1 MSSAYVLG
9 QAVIGLTAQT
19 IEIEATIS
27 NGLPQLNIVGMSE
40 HRGKH
45 SRERIRSAIEH
56 SGFKMPDR
64 RIVINLAPSDVPKEH
79 AGFDLPIALAILI
92 ASQQIQA
99 DRFKG
104 LCAMGELSLT
114 GEVRAVPGL
123 LIAALACGQE
133 GLTLLQSSQAQV
145 ARQTSLSSCFGI
157 RHLSDLKLPLR
168 PMTAINLNSNNVPAE
183 SDAALDDI
191 KGQETAKRALII
203 AATGGHHLL
212 LFGPPGSGKTMLAKR
227 MLGLMAPVTEQEA
240 VEIAC
245 IQSVTKGSLPGPQF
259 ERPFREVHHS
269 TSAAALIGGGSPPR
283 PGEITLA
290 HLGVLLL
297 DELPEFTHAVLNQL
311 RQPLESGSIDLS
323 RAHHQVRFPAN
334 FQLIAA
340 MNPCPCGWLGS
351 RRPCRCSVEHI
362 TRYRNRV
369 SGPILDRIDL
379 QVEVP
384 ALDPNVFFLDAPKQ
398 SRHEHNAA
406 IDQIKQARAFKIQ
419 RLRDAPLQNDGEALD
434 AGAKQLLMQAA
445 QTLHFSA
452 RAIQK
457 LIRVG
462 RTIADLDCRA
472 VISRKQL
479 EEALVLRQN

>member
-1 MSSAYVLG
+1 MSSARILG
-9 QAVIGLTAQT
+9 QAIIGLAAQT
-19 IEIEATIS
+19 VEIEATIS

-40 HRGKH
+40 NRAKQ
-45 SRERIRSAIEH
+45 SRERVRSAIEH
-56 SGFKMPDR
+56 AGFKLPDR

-79 AGFDLPIALAILI
+79 AGFDLPIALSILI
-92 ASQQIQA
+92 ASQQLEA
-99 DRFKG
+99 ARFND

-114 GEVRAVPGL
+114 GEIRAVPGL
-123 LIAALACGQE
+123 LIAALACE
-133 GLTLLQSSQAQV
+133 ERGLTLLQASPVQTGRQA
-145 ARQTSLSSCFGI
+145 TLSAGLGI
-157 RHLSDLKLPLR
+157 HHLSDLKLPLR
-168 PMTAINLNSNNVPAE
+168 SMTALKLDKNEEPTIPRPG
-183 SDAALDDI
+183 LDDI
-191 KGQETAKRALII
+191 KGQQTAKRALII

-227 MLGLMAPVTEQEA
+227 ILGLMAPLTEQEA

-245 IQSVTKGSLPGPQF
+245 IQSVAAGTFPGRML

-323 RAHHQVRFPAN
+323 RAHYKVRFPAK

-384 ALDPNVFFLDAPKQ
+384 ALDPKIFFREPPM
-398 SRHEHNAA
+398 RHQDEHEIA
-406 IDQIKQARAFKIQ
+406 IDQIQQARAFRLQ
-419 RLRDAPLQNDGEALD
+419 RLQTTPQPDDKYALD
-434 AGAKQLLMQAA
+434 PGAKRLLMQAA

-462 RTIADLDCRA
+462 RTIADLDCTA
-472 VISRKQL
+472 NISPRHL
-479 EEALVLRQN
+479 EEALVLRQT

>member
-1 MSSAYVLG
+1 MSSAHVLG

-40 HRGKH
+40 HRAKH

-79 AGFDLPIALAILI
+79 AGFDLPIAVSILI

-123 LIAALACGQE
+123 LIAALACEQRGV
-133 GLTLLQSSQAQV
+133 TLLQSNQAQFGNH
-145 ARQTSLSSCFGI
+145 ARLSRCLGVH
-157 RHLSDLKLPLR
+157 HLSDLKMPLKPLTTSQR
-168 PMTAINLNSNNVPAE
+168 YSHGAPASPE
-183 SDAALDDI
+183 VALDEI
-191 KGQETAKRALII
+191 KGQSAAKRALII
-203 AATGGHHLL
+203 AATGGHHVL

-227 MLGLMAPVTEQEA
+227 MLGLMAPVTEQEM
-240 VEIAC
+240 VELAC
-245 IQSVTKGSLPGPQF
+245 IQSVTAGSIPGPPF

-290 HLGVLLL
+290 HLGVLML
-297 DELPEFTHAVLNQL
+297 DELPEFAHAVLNQL
-311 RQPLESGSIDLS
+311 RQPLESGRIDLS
-323 RAHHQVRFPAN
+323 RAHYKVRFPAD

-384 ALDPNVFFLDAPKQ
+384 ALDPATFFQEAPKKR
-398 SRHEHNAA
+398 RHEHDTA
-406 IDQIKQARAFKIQ
+406 IDQIKQARAFKTH
-419 RLRDAPLQNDGEALD
+419 RLRAEPQQNDREALD
-434 AGAKQLLMQAA
+434 AGAKQLLLQAA
-445 QTLHFSA
+445 QRLDFSA
-452 RAIQK
+452 RAIEK
-457 LIRVG
+457 LIRVS
-462 RTIADLDCRA
+462 RTIADLDCTPA
-472 VISRKQL
+472 VSCKHL
-479 EEALVLRQN
+479 EEALMLRQN

>member
-1 MSSAYVLG
+1 MSSAHVLG

-40 HRGKH
+40 HRAKH

-79 AGFDLPIALAILI
+79 AGFDLPIAVSILI

-123 LIAALACGQE
+123 LIAALACEQRGV
-133 GLTLLQSSQAQV
+133 TLLQSNQAQ
-145 ARQTSLSSCFGI
+145 FGNHATPLALPRSASPVRSKNAI
-157 RHLSDLKLPLR
+157 KTTDHVPSATATAHLRHLKSL
-168 PMTAINLNSNNVPAE
+168 
-183 SDAALDDI
+183 LDEI
-191 KGQETAKRALII
+191 KGQSAAKRALII
-203 AATGGHHLL
+203 AATGGHHVL

-227 MLGLMAPVTEQEA
+227 MLGLMAPVTEQEM
-240 VEIAC
+240 VELAC
-245 IQSVTKGSLPGPQF
+245 IQSVTAGSIPGPPF

-290 HLGVLLL
+290 HLGVLML
-297 DELPEFTHAVLNQL
+297 DELPEFAHAVLNQL
-311 RQPLESGSIDLS
+311 RQPLESGRIDLS
-323 RAHHQVRFPAN
+323 RAHYKVRFPAD

-362 TRYRNRV
+362 HGIEIESR
-369 SGPILDRIDL
+369 GPFWTELTFRL
-379 QVEVP
+379 R
-384 ALDPNVFFLDAPKQ
+384 
-398 SRHEHNAA
+398 SRH
-406 IDQIKQARAFKIQ
+406 
-419 RLRDAPLQNDGEALD
+419 
-434 AGAKQLLMQAA
+434 
-445 QTLHFSA
+445 
-452 RAIQK
+452 
-457 LIRVG
+457 
-462 RTIADLDCRA
+462 
-472 VISRKQL
+472 
-479 EEALVLRQN
+479 

>member
-1 MSSAYVLG
+1 MSSAHVLG
-9 QAVIGLTAQT
+9 QAILGLTAQT
-19 IEIEATIS
+19 IEVEATIS

-40 HRGKH
+40 HRAKH
-45 SRERIRSAIEH
+45 CRERIRSAIEH
-56 SGFKMPDR
+56 SGFKVPDR
-64 RIVINLAPSDVPKEH
+64 RIVVNLAPSDVAKEH
-79 AGFDLPIALAILI
+79 SGFDLPMALSILI
-92 ASQQIQA
+92 ASQQLQA
-99 DRFKG
+99 DRFNG

-123 LIAALACGQE
+123 LVAALACGKQ
-133 GLTLLQSSQAQV
+133 GLTLLQSNQAQV
-145 ARQTSLSSCFGI
+145 SGQAGLSSCLGVH
-157 RHLSDLKLPLR
+157 HLSDLRQPLR
-168 PMTAINLNSNNVPAE
+168 PMTEVKLDSKLEPAPTHTV
-183 SDAALDDI
+183 LDEI
-191 KGQETAKRALII
+191 KGQNIAKRALII
-203 AATGGHHLL
+203 AAAGGHHLL

-227 MLGLMAPVTEQEA
+227 MLGLLAPVTEQEA
-240 VEIAC
+240 VELAC
-245 IQSVTKGSLPGPQF
+245 IQSVTAESFMGPRF

-311 RQPLESGSIDLS
+311 RQPLENGSIDLS
-323 RAHHQVRFPAN
+323 RAHYKVRFPAK

-351 RRPCRCSVEHI
+351 RRPCRCSVEQI
-362 TRYRNRV
+362 NRYRSRV

-384 ALDPNVFFLDAPKQ
+384 ALDPKTFFQEAPTI
-398 SRHEHNAA
+398 SRQEHNAA
-406 IDQIKQARAFKIQ
+406 IDQIQQARAFKER
-419 RLRDAPLQNDGEALD
+419 RLQAAPRQNDRATLD
-434 AGAKQLLMQAA
+434 AGAKQFLMQAA
-445 QTLHFSA
+445 QRLHFSA

-462 RTIADLDCRA
+462 RTIADLDCA
-472 VISRKQL
+472 TSISRQQL
-479 EEALVLRQN
+479 EEALMLRQN

>member
-1 MSSAYVLG
+1 
-9 QAVIGLTAQT
+9 
-19 IEIEATIS
+19 
-27 NGLPQLNIVGMSE
+27 
-40 HRGKH
+40 
-45 SRERIRSAIEH
+45 
-56 SGFKMPDR
+56 MPDR

-79 AGFDLPIALAILI
+79 AGFDLPIAVSILI

-168 PMTAINLNSNNVPAE
+168 PLTASPSAQQPQGAPAE
-183 SDAALDDI
+183 SPDAALDEI
-191 KGQETAKRALII
+191 KGQAAAKRALII

-240 VEIAC
+240 VELAC
-245 IQSVTKGSLPGPQF
+245 IQSVTAGSLPGPPF

-297 DELPEFTHAVLNQL
+297 DELPEFAHAVLNQL
-311 RQPLESGSIDLS
+311 RQPLESGRIDLS
-323 RAHHQVRFPAN
+323 RAHYQVRFPARLPIN
-334 FQLIAA
+334 RRHE
-340 MNPCPCGWLGS
+340 S
-351 RRPCRCSVEHI
+351 R
-362 TRYRNRV
+362 
-369 SGPILDRIDL
+369 
-379 QVEVP
+379 VP
-384 ALDPNVFFLDAPKQ
+384 AGGWAAAGLVAVQSNTLHGIEIESRGPFWTELTFRLR
-398 SRHEHNAA
+398 SRH
-406 IDQIKQARAFKIQ
+406 
-419 RLRDAPLQNDGEALD
+419 
-434 AGAKQLLMQAA
+434 
-445 QTLHFSA
+445 
-452 RAIQK
+452 
-457 LIRVG
+457 
-462 RTIADLDCRA
+462 
-472 VISRKQL
+472 
-479 EEALVLRQN
+479 

>member
-1 MSSAYVLG
+1 MSSAHVLG
-9 QAVIGLTAQT
+9 QAVIGLSAHT
-19 IEIEATIS
+19 IQIEATIS

-40 HRGKH
+40 HRAKH

-56 SGFKMPDR
+56 AGFKLPDR

-79 AGFDLPIALAILI
+79 AGFDLPIALSILI
-92 ASQQIQA
+92 ASQQVEA
-99 DRFKG
+99 SRFQG

-114 GEVRAVPGL
+114 GEVRTVPGL
-123 LIAALACGQE
+123 LIAALACGQS
-133 GLTLLQSSQAQV
+133 GLTLLQSNQAQV
-145 ARQTSLSSCFGI
+145 GRQASLSPCLGI
-157 RHLSDLKLPLR
+157 HHLSDLKRPLS
-168 PMTAINLNSNNVPAE
+168 PMTASNLGANDVPAA
-183 SDAALDDI
+183 SDATLDDI
-191 KGQETAKRALII
+191 KGQQTAKRALII

-227 MLGLMAPVTEQEA
+227 MLGLMAPLTEQEA

-245 IQSVTKGSLPGPQF
+245 IQSVTAGSLPGPTL

-323 RAHHQVRFPAN
+323 RAHYKVRFPAN

-384 ALDPNVFFLDAPKQ
+384 ALDPKKIFQEAPTRH
-398 SRHEHNAA
+398 RHEHDAA
-406 IDQIKQARAFKIQ
+406 IDQIKQARAF
-419 RLRDAPLQNDGEALD
+419 RLKRLQTDPQQTDKNALD
-434 AGAKQLLMQAA
+434 PDAKLLLMKAA

-462 RTIADLDCRA
+462 RTIADLDCA
-472 VISRKQL
+472 ETISRRQL
-479 EEALVLRQN
+479 EEALMLRQN